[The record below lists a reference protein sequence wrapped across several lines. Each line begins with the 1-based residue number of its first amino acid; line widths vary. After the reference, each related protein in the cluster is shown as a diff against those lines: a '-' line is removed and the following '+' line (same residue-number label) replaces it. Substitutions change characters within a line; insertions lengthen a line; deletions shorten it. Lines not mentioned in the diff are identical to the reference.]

1 MRPPSPPALFASAL
15 PRRTSSL
22 EREAADVFRAISF
35 DWTDAPAPPGMGVVP
50 ETQGMEP
57 HAVVE
62 QTCMPAAQAQLDRL
76 LSHPPKNGAA
86 DGTRGTQQQGGQGDE
101 MLERML
107 SHLTRTAPQPQPQPQ
122 PRMWPEAPAG
132 LLAGTKRAAA
142 AVSPHDAKPVAFP
155 RIAAAGASELEKVQK
170 ELRALKLKLT
180 FVTRANKELEA
191 TVGRLHAEN
200 AELRSELK
208 AARGA
213 VAEASSLP
221 PPPWA

>member
-1 MRPPSPPALFASAL
+1 M
-15 PRRTSSL
+15 
-22 EREAADVFRAISF
+22 AIG
-35 DWTDAPAPPGMGVVP
+35 APPLQMVGDLQRFEVFCYVARSW
-50 ETQGMEP
+50 TRQ
-57 HAVVE
+57 
-62 QTCMPAAQAQLDRL
+62 R
-76 LSHPPKNGAA
+76 SGA
-86 DGTRGTQQQGGQGDE
+86 G
-101 MLERML
+101 
-107 SHLTRTAPQPQPQPQ
+107 
-122 PRMWPEAPAG
+122 
-132 LLAGTKRAAA
+132 
-142 AVSPHDAKPVAFP
+142 
-155 RIAAAGASELEKVQK
+155 QK